1 MWDPT
6 LSTCRFQRRT
16 IFRRF
21 SPSTKR
27 CTGCAEPG
35 FPNLPRRKCMSLTK
49 REQYLLNLYRSS
61 ELHGAL
67 LMGRIARSVSSPEVL
82 VGATRHCATEPA
94 TDTIQEH
101 YSGDGGIPKSLV
113 DLLVLSE
120 VLEARVLASYR
131 DHLQQRGLDSRVR
144 ATLEIIVKDE
154 EAHSGQPG
162 WVERC
167 LATMPQAQVAAAY
180 LKWRG
185 VDRKVATDLHGRL
198 ARDFEPEETT
208 P

>member
-6 LSTCRFQRRT
+6 LSTCRFHRRT

-67 LMGRIARSVSSPEVL
+67 LMGRIARSVSNPEVL
-82 VGATRHCATEPA
+82 VGATRHCATEASHAALLTELLAILGGEIEPA
-94 TDTIQEH
+94 TDTIQQH
-101 YSGDGGIPKSLV
+101 YSVDGGIPKNLV

-120 VLEARVLASYR
+120 VLETRVLISYR
-131 DHLQQRGLDSRVR
+131 DHLQQPGLDSRVR
-144 ATLEIIVKDE
+144 GTLETIVKDE
-154 EAHSGQPG
+154 
-162 WVERC
+162 
-167 LATMPQAQVAAAY
+167 
-180 LKWRG
+180 
-185 VDRKVATDLHGRL
+185 
-198 ARDFEPEETT
+198 
-208 P
+208 

>member
-1 MWDPT
+1 
-6 LSTCRFQRRT
+6 
-16 IFRRF
+16 
-21 SPSTKR
+21 
-27 CTGCAEPG
+27 
-35 FPNLPRRKCMSLTK
+35 MSLTK

-67 LMGRIARSVSSPEVL
+67 LMGRIARSVSNPDVL
-82 VGATRHCATEPA
+82 VGATRHCATEATHAALLTELIANLGGAIEPA

-101 YSGDGGIPKSLV
+101 YSVEGGIPKNLV

-120 VLEARVLASYR
+120 VLEARVLISYR
-131 DHLQQRGLDSRVR
+131 DHLQQPGVDSKVR

-167 LATMPQAQVAAAY
+167 LATMPPEQVSAAYQKWRDVDAKVAA
-180 LKWRG
+180 
-185 VDRKVATDLHGRL
+185 DLQRRL
-198 ARDFEPEETT
+198 ARDFEPEGATR
-208 P
+208 

>member
-1 MWDPT
+1 
-6 LSTCRFQRRT
+6 
-16 IFRRF
+16 
-21 SPSTKR
+21 
-27 CTGCAEPG
+27 
-35 FPNLPRRKCMSLTK
+35 MSLTK

-67 LMGRIARSVSSPEVL
+67 LMGRIARSVSNPEVL
-82 VGATRHCATEPA
+82 VGATRHCASEATHAALLTELIANLGGAIEPA

-101 YSGDGGIPKSLV
+101 YSGDGGIPKNLV

-131 DHLQQRGLDSRVR
+131 DHLQQRGVDSKVR

-167 LATMPQAQVAAAY
+167 LATMPQDQVAAAY
-180 LKWRG
+180 LKWRA
-185 VDRKVATDLHGRL
+185 VDRRVAADLHGRL
-198 ARDFEPEETT
+198 ARDFEPEEMT